1 MLGTAV
7 AVSLLYC
14 SKSSGWPSDALMDH
28 FFQFCMSANKL
39 QSVISV
45 ITSHHSIHI
54 DGIT

>member
-14 SKSSGWPSDALMDH
+14 SKSSGWPSDAPMDN
-28 FFQFCMSANKL
+28 FFQFCMSATTNYSL
-39 QSVISV
+39 FSV
-45 ITSHHSIHI
+45 ITSYHSIHI